1 MLTENR
7 IQAATAISQ
16 ETANSSS
23 RQGGKG
29 PFAKDVFAVI
39 PIKTNAL
46 NPGQVYT
53 EFGGTLQ
60 NQERIYFGPV
70 NISRMSVKL
79 MTDRGDVVDLNNA
92 DWTFSLIAEQL
103 YQSSTT

>member
-1 MLTENR
+1 M
-7 IQAATAISQ
+7 
-16 ETANSSS
+16 
-23 RQGGKG
+23 
-29 PFAKDVFAVI
+29 I

-46 NPGQVYT
+46 DNGATYT

-79 MTDRGDVVDLNNA
+79 LTDRGDVVDLNGA

-103 YQSSTT
+103 YQSSTV